1 MMRHIVS
8 ISNIYFFEK
17 ASLSLN
23 DFYNLTQIIE
33 MSQAFLKNSFD
44 FSSALSAGIS
54 FRIHCPLLY
63 ILLAAGL
70 ASIHICF
77 LLCLFGL
84 QRRAESWRS
93 DFLKQVSEVFVS
105 VLVPFSLK
113 MKMIMAQLVFD
124 DAYQLALPVFEKIFA
139 V

>member
-1 MMRHIVS
+1 
-8 ISNIYFFEK
+8 
-17 ASLSLN
+17 
-23 DFYNLTQIIE
+23 

-63 ILLAAGL
+63 ILLAASR

-84 QRRAESWRS
+84 ERLAESRRS
-93 DFLKQVSEVFVS
+93 DFLKQFSEVFVS
-105 VLVPFSLK
+105 VLVPFSFKVK
-113 MKMIMAQLVFD
+113 MVMAQLVFD
-124 DAYQLALPVFEKIFA
+124 DAYQLAPSVFKQIFS